1 MHGVREHRVA
11 VIPGDGIGP
20 EVTGAALDVV
30 AAAEQLYDFR
40 VRTEEIDLGARAY
53 LESGR
58 LWDDET
64 SQQLRRC
71 DAVLLGA
78 LGDPAVPPGVLER
91 GIILQMRQAFGQA
104 VNFRPVKLYP
114 GVASTVRTATPES
127 CDMVIIREN
136 TEGGYSGPGT
146 TVHEGSTDAVAV
158 QQSINTYA
166 AIERVVDFSFRL
178 AARRRGRIALCHK
191 KNILVAAG
199 RLWQQVFDAVSER
212 HPDVEVDYVHVDAM
226 CYLLPTTPERFDVV
240 VSDNLFGDII
250 TDLGAVLQGGMGAAA
265 SGNLN
270 LTGRA
275 PSMFEPIHGS
285 APDIAGKGWA
295 NPVGAILS
303 AAMCLAQ
310 LGEIRAARA
319 IEAAAAAVLAEMP
332 ETRGPGM
339 GRSTGEVGALVAERI
354 TASPDARVE
363 VGQSPMDSLAEVV
376 RAYQDTGGDRSD
388 T

>member
-1 MHGVREHRVA
+1 MDGVREHRVA

-30 AAAEQLYDFR
+30 AAAETLYGFR
-40 VRTEEIDLGARAY
+40 VRTEEVDLGARAY

-64 SQQLRRC
+64 EQALRRC
-71 DAVLLGA
+71 DAILLGA

-91 GIILQMRQAFGQA
+91 GIILRMRQAFGQA

-166 AIERVVDFSFRL
+166 AIERVVAFSFRL
-178 AARRRGRIALCHK
+178 AARRRGRVALCHK

-199 RLWQQVFDAVSER
+199 RLWQRVFDEVSER

-303 AAMCLAQ
+303 AAMCLAH

-354 TASPDARVE
+354 AASPDARIE
-363 VGQSPMDSLAEVV
+363 VGLSPMDPLADVV
-376 RAYQDTGGDRSD
+376 RGGDRGAA
-388 T
+388 

>member
-1 MHGVREHRVA
+1 MDGVREHRVA

-30 AAAEQLYDFR
+30 AAAEELYGFR
-40 VRTEEIDLGARAY
+40 VRTEEVDLGARAY
-53 LESGR
+53 LESAR

-64 SQQLRRC
+64 EQALRRC
-71 DAVLLGA
+71 DAILLGA

-91 GIILQMRQAFGQA
+91 GIILRMRQAFGQA

-178 AARRRGRIALCHK
+178 AARRRGRVALCHK

-199 RLWQQVFDAVSER
+199 RLWQRVFDEVSER

-303 AAMCLAQ
+303 AAMCLAH

-339 GRSTGEVGALVAERI
+339 GRSTGEVGALVAQRVA
-354 TASPDARVE
+354 ASPDARIE
-363 VGQSPMDSLAEVV
+363 VGLSPMDPLADVV
-376 RAYQDTGGDRSD
+376 RGGDRGAA
-388 T
+388 